1 MRELMDSMP
10 MVTALVLAAVSIAG
24 ALVGAWAFANYLA
37 LAMTSL
43 LVVWLFN
50 RFTPDSIR

>member
-1 MRELMDSMP
+1 MRELMDFMP